1 MSDEFTR
8 IETVKK
14 ILEDY
19 HTIAV
24 VGISDKPERPSFRV
38 ASYLQDRGYRIV
50 PVNPRLTEVLG
61 EEAYPDLLSIP
72 FEIDVVDIFR
82 KSENVPPIVDSAI
95 EKGARAVWMQE
106 GVINEESALKAKKT
120 GLDVIMDLCML
131 KEHQKHVV

>member
-1 MSDEFTR
+1 MSGDFTG

-14 ILEDY
+14 ILEEY
-19 HTIAV
+19 RTIAV

-38 ASYLQDRGYRIV
+38 ASYLQARGYRIV

-82 KSENVPPIVDSAI
+82 RSEDVPPIVDAAI

-106 GVINEESALKAKKT
+106 EVISEESALKAKER

-131 KEHQKHVV
+131 KEHQKYVG

>member
-1 MSDEFTR
+1 MSGDFTG

-14 ILEDY
+14 ILEEY
-19 HTIAV
+19 RTIAV

-38 ASYLQDRGYRIV
+38 ASYLQARGYRIV

-82 KSENVPPIVDSAI
+82 RSEDVPPIVDAAI

-106 GVINEESALKAKKT
+106 EVISEESALKAKER

-131 KEHQKHVV
+131 KEHQKYVV

>member
-1 MSDEFTR
+1 MSDDFTR
-8 IETVKK
+8 VETVRK
-14 ILEDY
+14 ILEEY
-19 HTIAV
+19 RTIAV
-24 VGISDKPERPSFRV
+24 VGLSDKPERPSFRV
-38 ASYLQDRGYRIV
+38 ASYLQAQGYRIV

-61 EEAYPDLLSIP
+61 EEAYPDLHSIP

-82 KSENVPPIVDSAI
+82 RSKDVPSIVDAAI

-106 GVINEESALKAKKT
+106 EVISEESALKAKER